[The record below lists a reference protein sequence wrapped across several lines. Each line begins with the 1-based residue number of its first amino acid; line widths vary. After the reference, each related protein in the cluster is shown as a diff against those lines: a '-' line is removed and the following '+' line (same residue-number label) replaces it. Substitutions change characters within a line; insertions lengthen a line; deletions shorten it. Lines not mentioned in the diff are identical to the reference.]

1 MLLKISCLVCISNS
15 SLLIWLS
22 SLCMCMN
29 TTLLRGH
36 CHRERKVVIATVT
49 VENYENEDNT
59 CYTIYETVI
68 YLNCGVEQKIDVM
81 IAVFLMP
88 SIQQQENI

>member
-1 MLLKISCLVCISNS
+1 MLLFHDCLIGEMANS
-15 SLLIWLS
+15 KQGVKCQVGVGSQITFNSECFDTW
-22 SLCMCMN
+22 
-29 TTLLRGH
+29 
-36 CHRERKVVIATVT
+36 EE

-81 IAVFLMP
+81 IAVF
-88 SIQQQENI
+88 